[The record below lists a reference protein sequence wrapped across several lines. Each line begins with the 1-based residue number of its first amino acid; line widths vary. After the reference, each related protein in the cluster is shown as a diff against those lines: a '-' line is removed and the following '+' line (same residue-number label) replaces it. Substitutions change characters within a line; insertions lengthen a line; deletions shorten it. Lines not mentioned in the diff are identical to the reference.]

1 MGYMRRPLATVSLVL
16 LLCGTAAAVV
26 LGLGLFRGH
35 ETVHTARVVVPKP
48 PPPRQAKRVVRPR
61 IVRGPHDAPVPI
73 LMYHVLGVPS
83 SAQKYPELFV
93 APQDFAA
100 QMEWLAARGY
110 HAVTLGQVFRYWRVG
125 IALPAKPIVLSF
137 DDGYLSDYT
146 VAMPTLRQY
155 GWAGVLNLIVNSV
168 RPGDITAGQV
178 RALISAGWE
187 IDAHTITHADL
198 PPLGPAQLRQEVA
211 GSRMDLRK
219 EFGQPVAFF
228 CYPVGH
234 YDARV
239 IAAVRAAGYLG
250 ATTENPGLARPSQAF
265 TLPRIRIDYG
275 DGVSGL
281 ATKLGKLHA

>member
-1 MGYMRRPLATVSLVL
+1 MSHVRRPLATISLLAL
-16 LLCGTAAAVV
+16 LGGAAAAVV

-35 ETVHTARVVVPKP
+35 ETGHAARVVAPKP
-48 PPPRQAKRVVRPR
+48 PPPRQAIRAARPR
-61 IVRGPHDAPVPI
+61 VVRGPHDAPVPI

-83 SAQKYPELFV
+83 AAQRYPELFV
-93 APQDFAA
+93 APHDLTA
-100 QMEWLAARGY
+100 QMDWLAAHGY
-110 HAVTLGQVFRYWRVG
+110 HAVTLQQVFRYWRAG
-125 IALPAKPIVLSF
+125 IAMPPKPIVLSF

-146 VAMPTLRQY
+146 VALPILRRH

-198 PPLGPAQLRQEVA
+198 PPLGSAQLRHEVA
-211 GSRMDLRK
+211 GSRADLRK
-219 EFGQPVAFF
+219 EFGQPVDFF

-250 ATTENPGLARPSQAF
+250 ATTENPGVARPSQAF
-265 TLPRIRIDYG
+265 TLPRIRVDYG

-281 ATKLGKLHA
+281 ATKLDKLHA